1 MRSQPP
7 GSKEEYGT
15 KREQES
21 RGSHAENASR
31 RVERCKTQFFTYC
44 RHPSLHFK
52 AKISY
57 TSLTT
62 QNVSYSRSAE
72 RSHQSPFHAPL
83 LRPPMLDLTK
93 LAQQMQGISQQ
104 LTLEATATKQ
114 RLERAQTLLEQAHR
128 HQDVLVEQQQTW
140 RDRLSFTA
148 AAPVEPLNLRV
159 SIPVPPAAHTVL
171 ATDGSQIAPSHHE
184 IAYCYLINVGRIVL
198 HYGQNRLPLLDS
210 LPEVFYRPE
219 DLYVSRQWGI
229 RTEEW
234 MGYRRTVSEAI
245 VLAELGEAVK
255 DEGRGQRD
263 EIKAEKREVK
273 DQSERRA
280 DQSITLSHRQ
290 AEASDR
296 PYPSSFIPHPSVAMV
311 DGSLIYWFL
320 DSLPGEARDRIL
332 PPILDAWE
340 KLRAMGIPLVG
351 YISAS
356 RSGEAL
362 NFLRLQACPY
372 DTPDCPTHCNGLGD
386 REGFPLAHAPCQVL
400 EPLKDA
406 ALWAMKLQPGQR
418 SPLWR
423 SSARILELYGNH
435 HVYFCYVHVGMEI
448 ARVEFPAWV
457 AEDVNLLDKAL
468 SLTLAQVQKGYGY
481 PVALA
486 EAHNQA
492 VVRGGDRSRF
502 FALLEQQMIRAGL
515 KNVGTSYKEARKRG
529 SIA

>member
-1 MRSQPP
+1 MIHCTETRLMKRAIAEKRLSLCSVLTYSPAMLHTIWRVDQKILKNGRKIERGVSGQRSEFSGQR
-7 GSKEEYGT
+7 SAV
-15 KREQES
+15 RIQL
-21 RGSHAENASR
+21 
-31 RVERCKTQFFTYC
+31 KTQNSKLKTQNSKLKTFIP
-44 RHPSLHFK
+44 RPSSLIPHPS
-52 AKISY
+52 
-57 TSLTT
+57 SL
-62 QNVSYSRSAE
+62 
-72 RSHQSPFHAPL
+72 
-83 LRPPMLDLTK
+83 MLDLTK

-104 LTLEATATKQ
+104 LTIEANATRQ
-114 RLERAQTLLEQAHR
+114 RLDRAQTLLKKAHQNQAN
-128 HQDVLVEQQQTW
+128 LVEQQHTW

-148 AAPVEPLNLRV
+148 AAPIEPLNLRV
-159 SIPVPPAAHTVL
+159 SIPVPPNAHTVL
-171 ATDGSQIAPSHHE
+171 ASDGSQIAPSHHE

-198 HYGQNRLPLLDS
+198 YYGQNRHPLLDS

-245 VLAELGEAVK
+245 VLAELGEMV
-255 DEGRGQRD
+255 RD
-263 EIKAEKREVK
+263 ESRGMRDEVK
-273 DQSERRA
+273 DKGERRK
-280 DQSITLSHRQ
+280 DKSES
-290 AEASDR
+290 SF
-296 PYPSSFIPHPSVAMV
+296 YPSSFILHPSLAMV

-332 PPILDAWE
+332 PPILEAWS
-340 KLRAMGIPLVG
+340 KLRDLGIPLVG

-372 DTPDCPTHCNGLGD
+372 DTPDCATHCSGLGD

-406 ALWAMKLQPGQR
+406 SLWAIELQPGQR

-423 SSARILELYGNH
+423 SSARILDLYGDQH
-435 HVYFCYVHVGMEI
+435 IYFCYVHVGTEI

-457 AEDVNLLDKAL
+457 AEDANLLDTAL

-492 VVRGGDRSRF
+492 VVRGGDRTRF

-515 KNVGTSYKEARKRG
+515 RNVGTSYKEARKRG